1 MTTPVIMDVIVV
13 MVLAAAVWYG
23 ARRGLWQ
30 ALTGLVLVAAALI
43 GAAVA
48 AGALTD
54 PVTEWVTPLVEQ
66 RMTERV
72 ETALA
77 EQAPPSDPA
86 PPSDL
91 AEPEDDAWEL
101 LTRLGLDESLRSALA
116 ERVRDSVR
124 ETGATLVSAA
134 AESLTRSAVSGVL
147 FVTCFLV
154 LLLGLKLLAG
164 AMGLVLRLPGLSAV
178 NALGGGVVGLIEG
191 ALLLFLAVWVC
202 RRLGV
207 SFETPPLSEAQI
219 LRMFTTHTPLSLW
232 SFLL

>member
-13 MVLAAAVWYG
+13 LVLAAAVWYG

-54 PVTEWVTPLVEQ
+54 PVTEWAAPLVEQ
-66 RMTERV
+66 RMTEKV

-86 PPSDL
+86 
-91 AEPEDDAWEL
+91 ETEDDAWEL

-124 ETGATLVSAA
+124 ETGATLVSAT

-147 FVTCFLV
+147 FVVCFLV
-154 LLLGLKLLAG
+154 LLLVLKLLAG
-164 AMGLVLRLPGLSAV
+164 AVGLALRLPGLSAV

-207 SFETPPLSEAQI
+207 SFETPPLSEARL

>member
-13 MVLAAAVWYG
+13 LVLAAAVWYG

-66 RMTERV
+66 RMTEKV
-72 ETALA
+72 EAALA
-77 EQAPPSDPA
+77 EQASDPA
-86 PPSDL
+86 
-91 AEPEDDAWEL
+91 ETEDDAWAL
-101 LTRLGLDESLRSALA
+101 LTRLGLDGELRSALA

-147 FVTCFLV
+147 FVVCFLV

-164 AMGLVLRLPGLSAV
+164 AVGLVLRLPGLSAV
-178 NALGGGVVGLIEG
+178 NALGGGIVGLIEG

-207 SFETPPLSEAQI
+207 SFETPPLSEARL

>member
-13 MVLAAAVWYG
+13 LVLAAAVWYG

-77 EQAPPSDPA
+77 EQAPPSDP
-86 PPSDL
+86 

-219 LRMFTTHTPLSLW
+219 LRMFTSHTPLSLW

>member
-13 MVLAAAVWYG
+13 LVLAAAAWYG

-66 RMTERV
+66 RMTEKV

-77 EQAPPSDPA
+77 EQSGP
-86 PPSDL
+86 
-91 AEPEDDAWEL
+91 ETEDDAWEL
-101 LTRLGLDESLRSALA
+101 LTRLGLDGELRIALE
-116 ERVRDSVR
+116 ERVGNTIR
-124 ETGATLVSAA
+124 ETGATLVSAV

-147 FVTCFLV
+147 FVVSFLV

-164 AMGLVLRLPGLSAV
+164 AVGLALRLPGLNAM
-178 NALGGGVVGLIEG
+178 NALGGGIVGLIEG

-207 SFETPPLSEAQI
+207 SFETPPLSEARLLCI
-219 LRMFTTHTPLSLW
+219 FTTHTPLSLW